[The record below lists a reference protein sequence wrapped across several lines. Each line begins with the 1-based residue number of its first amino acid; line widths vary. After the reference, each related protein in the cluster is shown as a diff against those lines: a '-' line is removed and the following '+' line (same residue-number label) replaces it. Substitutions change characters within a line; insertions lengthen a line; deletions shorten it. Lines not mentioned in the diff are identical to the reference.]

1 MRNVF
6 LFLVGPVLLSFGSC
20 EDLSTHPNGPYDLMQ
35 FERGGGGNLEFIVS
49 PSISIDALEIVVTR
63 LEFRDTTIQM
73 VVFKNA
79 TNATTFEALE
89 NGLSGLCQI
98 TGDFTP
104 SRLPTGT
111 WVRVYMVED
120 SRKEEVTNI
129 ELRNSL
135 LNFEQI
141 VRDKL

>member
-1 MRNVF
+1 MNNGLLF
-6 LFLVGPVLLSFGSC
+6 LFVPVIFSFGSC
-20 EDLSTHPNGPYDLMQ
+20 HDLSTHPNGPFDFMV
-35 FERGGGGNLEFIVS
+35 FERGGGGNLEFNVY
-49 PSISIDALEIVVTR
+49 PPTSIDDLEIVVTR

-73 VVFKNA
+73 VVPKSA

-89 NGLSGLCQI
+89 NGLSGLYQI

-111 WVRVYMVED
+111 WVRVYMVKD
-120 SRKEEVTNI
+120 SRREEVTNI